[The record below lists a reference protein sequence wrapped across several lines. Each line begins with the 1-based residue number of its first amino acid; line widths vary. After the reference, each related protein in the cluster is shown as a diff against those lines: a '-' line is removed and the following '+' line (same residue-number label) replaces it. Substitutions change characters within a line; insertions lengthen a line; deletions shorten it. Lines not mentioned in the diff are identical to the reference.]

1 MNSSPSRA
9 ERVAAL
15 VSLIN
20 VRELAR
26 TDEQYD
32 VLSEMIDDALAQMD
46 AERQHD
52 RPPASP
58 APVQHSGPAPW
69 ARIIEKVL
77 GDIGGKTFRKPFK
90 FSKAGEPDAVYIR
103 TRHIMDHLVEC
114 NWLRDN
120 WHGMPIRSDRVL
132 KRELR
137 QAGVLLLD
145 DGKEAV
151 ERTVNG
157 QRVSHMVGISLAALQ
172 ANGID
177 ATKARQIV
185 LDPVLL

>member
-1 MNSSPSRA
+1 MRWPSWT
-9 ERVAAL
+9 L
-15 VSLIN
+15 N
-20 VRELAR
+20 GNMTAR
-26 TDEQYD
+26 PQARRPCST
-32 VLSEMIDDALAQMD
+32 V
-46 AERQHD
+46 D
-52 RPPASP
+52 RPRGRGSLKR
-58 APVQHSGPAPW
+58 G
-69 ARIIEKVL
+69 
-77 GDIGGKTFRKPFK
+77 GFGGKTFRKPFK

-172 ANGID
+172 ASGID

>member
-1 MNSSPSRA
+1 MNSSPNRA

-15 VSLIN
+15 ISLITI
-20 VRELAR
+20 RELAK

-32 VLSEMIDDALAQMD
+32 VLSEMLDDALAQLD
-46 AERQHD
+46 AERGHD
-52 RPPASP
+52 RPRSSPAS
-58 APVQHSGPAPW
+58 VQHSGPAPW
-69 ARIIEKVL
+69 ARIMEKVL
-77 GDIGGKTFRKPFK
+77 SDIGNKTFRKPFK

-120 WHGMPIRSDRVL
+120 WHGMPIRSDRML

-137 QAGVLLLD
+137 RAGVLLLD
-145 DGKEAV
+145 HGNEAV
-151 ERTVNG
+151 ERTVKG